1 MNCEICETSD
11 FKYSCPRCSIK
22 YCSLSCYQSQ
32 SHMQCTEEF
41 YKEQVLKQLS
51 ERNGNDVDEK
61 KVLEMLARIEK
72 TEEED
77 FEFDGE
83 HIEDID
89 SDDSVEEEHSL
100 AVRLAEVDLNN
111 ADDIWDRLTDVEKQ
125 EFKSIVYNGEV
136 ENIVIPV
143 QPWWKLKLPQK
154 LVSDEA
160 DDKVKIDKIM
170 EQCPKESLEI
180 KNFLKISTKTP
191 AKCIIYNIANVLGA
205 YTYIFQYY
213 NGDHLEYC
221 TEATYNLI
229 TICDNLKANV
239 NFDTIATVV
248 DSVMMNCLNTS
259 LFFDPTTKE
268 LILSDIKDIINGP
281 GGSKINH
288 QFLLSALSD
297 ILCLFENAKFKQQP
311 NKPKAIKSN
320 DDKKKFSTE
329 FFCNDINETK
339 QRTHSTLLTSCQKK
353 IEFYLS
359 FVKHRYNEIQWPIS
373 FDFI

>member
-1 MNCEICETSD
+1 M
-11 FKYSCPRCSIK
+11 
-22 YCSLSCYQSQ
+22 
-32 SHMQCTEEF
+32 
-41 YKEQVLKQLS
+41 
-51 ERNGNDVDEK
+51 
-61 KVLEMLARIEK
+61 
-72 TEEED
+72 
-77 FEFDGE
+77 
-83 HIEDID
+83 
-89 SDDSVEEEHSL
+89 

-143 QPWWKLKLPQK
+143 QPWWKFKLPQK

-160 DDKVKIDKIM
+160 DDEVKIKKIL

-248 DSVMMNCLNTS
+248 DSVMMNCLNIS

-268 LILSDIKDIINGP
+268 LILNDIKDLINGP
-281 GGSKINH
+281 GGSKKNFH
-288 QFLLSALSD
+288 FLLSALSD

-329 FFCNDINETK
+329 FFCNDINESK

-359 FVKHRYNEIQWPIS
+359 FVKHRYNETEWPIS

>member
-1 MNCEICETSD
+1 
-11 FKYSCPRCSIK
+11 
-22 YCSLSCYQSQ
+22 
-32 SHMQCTEEF
+32 
-41 YKEQVLKQLS
+41 
-51 ERNGNDVDEK
+51 
-61 KVLEMLARIEK
+61 MLIL
-72 TEEED
+72 
-77 FEFDGE
+77 
-83 HIEDID
+83 
-89 SDDSVEEEHSL
+89 EHSL

-160 DDKVKIDKIM
+160 DDEVKIMKIL

-180 KNFLKISTKTP
+180 KNFIKISTKTP

-248 DSVMMNCLNTS
+248 DSVMMNCLNIS

-268 LILSDIKDIINGP
+268 LILNDIKDLINGP
-281 GGSKINH
+281 GGSKKNF

-311 NKPKAIKSN
+311 NKPKALKSK

-329 FFCNDINETK
+329 FFCNDINESK
-339 QRTHSTLLTSCQKK
+339 QRTHPTLLTSCQKK

-359 FVKHRYNEIQWPIS
+359 FVKHRYNETEWPIS